1 VTGTFAAIDMGSHST
16 NLLIASA
23 QGRELHRVV
32 TVTGMTREGGEAR
45 LAAQLDLY
53 ARLLDEHGV
62 DPSHRRVVATA
73 AARALDADA
82 RTRLFDLVEQ
92 RVAVRPELLTG
103 EHEGR
108 LAFRGAVA
116 ALPPEA
122 TTPGAAWLVIDIG
135 GASTEVMLGREEPD
149 HVISLDVGAVTLTEG
164 ELHSDPP
171 RPEELSNAVGRVA
184 DELADAVRAWPV
196 DITQATLVGVAGTIV
211 TAAAVE
217 IGLRAFDAAALH
229 GFTLTRPA
237 AEDVFRTLATEALA
251 DRVHNPGLP
260 ADRAEV
266 IVGGL
271 CILVAAM
278 RTLRAPHL
286 VVSVHNLLD
295 GVVAEMVA
303 ASTSGR

>member
-1 VTGTFAAIDMGSHST
+1 MTGAFAAIDMGSHST
-16 NLLIASA
+16 NLLIVDAH
-23 QGRELHRVV
+23 GRELHRVV
-32 TVTGMTREGGEAR
+32 AVTAMTRDGGETRVAT
-45 LAAQLDLY
+45 QLDQY
-53 ARLLDEHGV
+53 ARLLEEHAT
-62 DPSHRRVVATA
+62 DPAHRRVVATA
-73 AARALDADA
+73 AARALDPEA
-82 RTRLFDLVEQ
+82 RTRLFDMVEQ
-92 RVAVRPELLTG
+92 RVGVRPVLLSG
-103 EHEGR
+103 EDEGR

-116 ALPPEA
+116 ALPTA
-122 TTPGAAWLVIDIG
+122 AATPGAAWMVIDIG
-135 GASTEVMLGREEPD
+135 GASTEVMAGWDHPD
-149 HVISLDVGAVTLTEG
+149 QVISLDVGAVTLTEG
-164 ELHSDPP
+164 ELHNDPP

-184 DELADAVRAWPV
+184 DELADAIRAWPA

-217 IGLRAFDAAALH
+217 IGLTTFDAEALH
-229 GFTLTRPA
+229 GFVLTRSA
-237 AEDVFRTLATEALA
+237 AEDVFRTLATEPLA

-295 GVVAEMVA
+295 GLVADMVA
-303 ASTSGR
+303 ASTAGR